1 MSCAWKCFGRVRA
14 ASGLNAGLCML
25 CAAAEICS
33 AAELWHWWL
42 WPVNTVAHIGFITS
56 HVMWNTFTVSLF
68 IYFVKR
74 LLAKLLYCSFWVFL
88 WLQNCFDKMLQN
100 IFLHLQNKIQFNH
113 LGKKET
119 FRLPW
124 NDIITLCMW
133 LAEALSILLHFV
145 ALLQTLVNKSAPTSH
160 PPTPRS
166 LSSSLCCVLGRTY
179 LHADCFD

>member
-14 ASGLNAGLCML
+14 ASGLNAGLCMH

-33 AAELWHWWL
+33 AAELWQWWL

-74 LLAKLLYCSFWVFL
+74 LLAKLRFL

-100 IFLHLQNKIQFNH
+100 IFLHLQNKIQLKH

-124 NDIITLCMW
+124 NYIITLCMW
-133 LAEALSILLHFV
+133 LAEALSILWHFV
-145 ALLQTLVNKSAPTSH
+145 ALPPTLVNKSAPTSH
-160 PPTPRS
+160 SRLPEPS
-166 LSSSLCCVLGRTY
+166 ASLCCVLGRTY
-179 LHADCFD
+179 LHAACFD

>member
-33 AAELWHWWL
+33 AAELWQWWL

-74 LLAKLLYCSFWVFL
+74 LLAKLLYCSFWLFYGCRIAL
-88 WLQNCFDKMLQN
+88 TKCYKTF
-100 IFLHLQNKIQFNH
+100 FSTCRARFNSITW
-113 LGKKET
+113 GKKK
-119 FRLPW
+119 RL
-124 NDIITLCMW
+124 DCHEIISLLSACGLLKLCP
-133 LAEALSILLHFV
+133 SSGILL
-145 ALLQTLVNKSAPTSH
+145 
-160 PPTPRS
+160 
-166 LSSSLCCVLGRTY
+166 LCSK
-179 LHADCFD
+179 H